1 MSNLPDLSATSTSTR
16 RAPTTEHLSSSRLL
30 GSWQLEQL
38 AARGTMT
45 NVYYA
50 RPLGCPPTWPADYV
64 VKAIQL
70 QQASDPIA
78 VNSLRREAEVGRHS
92 SHPNLVPILEA
103 RLDAKHPHIVM
114 PRLMGASLGAAIA
127 QVGQLSISQSL
138 WLTRQVAQAL
148 KHLHDQGWVHGD
160 VKPTNIMVSS
170 QGHATLIDL
179 GSALRPDESLYSWQ
193 RPLVGT
199 LHYVAPE
206 MFTSTTQT
214 APVGDIYSLGVSL
227 YEMLAGRKPFERTDP
242 SQLVEAHLSEVPPMV
257 SDLRRDVPDDVADLV
272 RQMLAKVPLRRPQSA
287 NELIDRLT
295 ALEIETLRSRMP
307 A

>member
-1 MSNLPDLSATSTSTR
+1 
-16 RAPTTEHLSSSRLL
+16 
-30 GSWQLEQL
+30 
-38 AARGTMT
+38 MT
-45 NVYYA
+45 NIYFA

-64 VKAIQL
+64 VKAVHL
-70 QQASDPIA
+70 DQASDPIV

-103 RLDAKHPHIVM
+103 RLDTKHPHIVM
-114 PRLMGASLGAAIA
+114 PRLMGASLGAAID

-160 VKPTNIMVSS
+160 VKPSNIIVSS

-199 LHYVAPE
+199 LDYVSPE
-206 MFTSTTQT
+206 MLTSTTQT
-214 APVGDIYSLGVSL
+214 GPVGDIYSLGVSL
-227 YEMLAGRKPFERTDP
+227 FEMLTGRRPFEQEDP
-242 SQLVEAHLSEVPPMV
+242 SRLVEAHLREVPPLV
-257 SDLRRDVPDDVADLV
+257 TDLRPNVPDDICDLV
-272 RQMLAKVPLRRPQSA
+272 KQMLAKVPLRRPQNA
-287 NELIDRLT
+287 EELIDRLT
-295 ALEIETLRSRMP
+295 ALEIETLRSRLP

>member
-1 MSNLPDLSATSTSTR
+1 MSNLPDLSATSSTR
-16 RAPTTEHLSSSRLL
+16 HPPSTELLPSSRLL

-38 AARGTMT
+38 AARGRMT
-45 NVYYA
+45 NVYFA

-64 VKAIQL
+64 VKAIHL
-70 QQASDPIA
+70 QQANDPIA

-103 RLDAKHPHIVM
+103 RLESQHPHIVM
-114 PRLMGASLGAAIA
+114 PRLIGASLGAAIA

-160 VKPTNIMVSS
+160 VKPANIIVSS

-179 GSALRPDESLYSWQ
+179 GSALRPDESIYSWQ

-206 MFTSTTQT
+206 MLTSVTQT
-214 APVGDIYSLGVSL
+214 GPVGDIYSLGVSL
-227 YEMLAGRKPFERTDP
+227 FEMLTGRRPFEENDP
-242 SQLVEAHLSEVPPMV
+242 SKLVEAHLGEVPPAIP
-257 SDLRRDVPDDVADLV
+257 DLRSDVPDDIADLV

-287 NELIDRLT
+287 EELIDRLT
-295 ALEIETLRSRMP
+295 GLEIETLRTRLP